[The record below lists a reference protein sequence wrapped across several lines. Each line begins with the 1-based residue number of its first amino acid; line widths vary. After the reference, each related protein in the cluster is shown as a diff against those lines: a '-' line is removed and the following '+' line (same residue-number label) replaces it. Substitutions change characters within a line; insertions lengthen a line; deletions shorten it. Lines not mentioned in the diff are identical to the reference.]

1 MPQILDLTKTYSKTD
16 IKKAK
21 EEVAQYDEPAAGGYI
36 CKIVYAELKEDKQYV
51 LLNLD
56 IADGKYAGYY
66 QRLDD
71 RAGFWGLKYYA
82 SYKETV
88 LSKFIKLCA
97 SFETCNPGFA
107 FDPFRK
113 GGADIDT
120 LKGKTLGVV
129 IGYEEY
135 EKNDGSIGTRARVSN
150 ITEVK
155 KIKAGKFKI
164 PELKKVVRTI
174 PTTENE
180 SFMTL
185 PDNMDE
191 IPFGV

>member
-1 MPQILDLTKTYSKTD
+1 MAQILDLTKTYSKTD

-21 EEVAQYDEPAAGGYI
+21 EEAAQYDEPAAGGYV
-36 CKIVYAELKEDKQYV
+36 CKIVDAELREDKQYV
-51 LLNLD
+51 VLNLD
-56 IADGKYAGYY
+56 IAEGKYEGYY
-66 QRLDD
+66 QRLED

-88 LSKFIKLCA
+88 LNKFIKLCA

-120 LKGKTLGVV
+120 LKGKTLGFV

-135 EKNDGSIGTRARVSN
+135 EKNDGSIGTRVRVSN
-150 ITEVK
+150 FTEIK
-155 KIKAGKFKI
+155 KIKAGKFKV
-164 PELKKVVRTI
+164 PELKKIMRPKHVTG
-174 PTTENE
+174 NE
-180 SFMTL
+180 DFMKI

-191 IPFGV
+191 IPFQ